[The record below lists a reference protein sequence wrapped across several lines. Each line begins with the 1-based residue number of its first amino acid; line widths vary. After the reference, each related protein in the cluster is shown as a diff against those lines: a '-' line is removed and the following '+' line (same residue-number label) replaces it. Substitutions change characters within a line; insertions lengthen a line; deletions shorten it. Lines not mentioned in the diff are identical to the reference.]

1 MKFLVDN
8 QLPLALGRFLAARG
22 HSATHVLEIGF
33 DEASDTVIWRH
44 VSDQNMVLIS
54 KDEDFLRY
62 AIRPN
67 ATTSLLWVRL
77 PNCRNSAL
85 LAAFDKALPTIIEAV
100 ESGQRVIEL
109 R

>member
-8 QLPLALGRFLAARG
+8 QLPLALSRFLAARG
-22 HSATHVLEIGF
+22 HNVAHVLEIGL
-33 DEASDTVIWRH
+33 DEASDTVIWKH
-44 VSDQNMVLIS
+44 AADQGIVLIS

-67 ATTSLLWVRL
+67 AATSLLWVRL

>member
-1 MKFLVDN
+1 MDN
-8 QLPLALGRFLAARG
+8 QLPLALSRFLAARG
-22 HSATHVLEIGF
+22 HNVAHVLEIGL
-33 DEASDTVIWRH
+33 DEASDTVIWKH
-44 VSDQNMVLIS
+44 AADQGIVLIS

-67 ATTSLLWVRL
+67 AATSLLWVRL